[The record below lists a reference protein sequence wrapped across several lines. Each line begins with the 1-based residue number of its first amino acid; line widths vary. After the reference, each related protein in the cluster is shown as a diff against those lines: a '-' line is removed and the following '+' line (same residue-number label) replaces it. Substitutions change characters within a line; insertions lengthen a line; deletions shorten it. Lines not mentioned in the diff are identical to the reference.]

1 MKLCVEC
8 EWQGPE
14 LPGPAAAREIHRAL
28 HGLGR
33 RFLEALDPIVAA
45 FVPIKPLENLD
56 FPLPVVPD
64 LEVPRDEVRLVMG
77 GKVVGSAILDGSSLH
92 GEVLDPAA
100 VEDLRRGLLG
110 GVSIRPEFNLNE
122 ARFRGEV
129 PPGGRIIQPA
139 PYDPAVL
146 EANRR
151 AIEEELKKGPL
162 FGSRGWQP

>member
-1 MKLCVEC
+1 MGMKSCVEC

-56 FPLPVVPD
+56 APEL
-64 LEVPRDEVRLVMG
+64 
-77 GKVVGSAILDGSSLH
+77 
-92 GEVLDPAA
+92 GEVFVDIMPKL
-100 VEDLRRGLLG
+100 
-110 GVSIRPEFNLNE
+110 PEFNLNE
-122 ARFRGEV
+122 VRFRGEV
-129 PPGGRIIQPA
+129 PPGGRIVQPA

-146 EANRR
+146 EANMR
-151 AIEEELKKGPL
+151 AIEEEIKKGPL